1 MTHNLV
7 STSQMEPHAW
17 RSRALLS
24 VAEVAAITGL
34 GRATIWRLLTS
45 GALPSVKIGKRRCV
59 RPAAVEALIELA
71 ESGSGVSTGM
81 EAS

>member
-1 MTHNLV
+1 MWRMKSDRISNN
-7 STSQMEPHAW
+7 EW

-34 GRATIWRLLTS
+34 GRATIWRLLSS

-59 RPAAVEALIELA
+59 KPAAVEALIELA
-71 ESGSGVSTGM
+71 ESGVGVSTGM